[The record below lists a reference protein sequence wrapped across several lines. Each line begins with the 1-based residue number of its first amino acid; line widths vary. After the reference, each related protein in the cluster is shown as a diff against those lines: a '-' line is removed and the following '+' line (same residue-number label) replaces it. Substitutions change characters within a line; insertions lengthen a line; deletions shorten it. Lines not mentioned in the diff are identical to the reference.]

1 MIVGP
6 AVAMAGE
13 SPVRVEVLEAT
24 RTGGTVNVQMR
35 VYEKSLGKEES
46 LASAP
51 KVQLLEGQ
59 TGQVEV
65 GQQIPVEVPAGKGTN
80 AKPTIKYVMTGTRID
95 VVSVKGKDELLV
107 VTSFVEKGATVWAD
121 AKVTKVKVLSEATKN
136 P

>member
-1 MIVGP
+1 MRDCDISDIVP
-6 AVAMAGE
+6 IAE
-13 SPVRVEVLEAT
+13 SR
-24 RTGGTVNVQMR
+24 
-35 VYEKSLGKEES
+35 
-46 LASAP
+46 SA
-51 KVQLLEGQ
+51 
-59 TGQVEV
+59 
-65 GQQIPVEVPAGKGTN
+65 IGKGTN